1 MPVASRREG
10 AHGRAPIPAFI
21 AYHCAGQRQ
30 ASPDYRH
37 FRRSRGAVRCG
48 CSDPVI
54 VRKTHLLLLSR
65 DHLKPPRPPA
75 DPADIFLLTHPV
87 PQFARFLYTTVGKTC
102 LWSTRLTWPDAQ
114 WARHFEDP
122 HHELWLAWRHEGP
135 IGFAELLGQD
145 IDGKCGS
152 EVEIAYL
159 GLLPQFRGEGLGRQL
174 LWAVADAAWEMP
186 GRIPGMAPVCRVR
199 LDTRSLDS
207 PCAVPNYIS
216 RGFKIDRT
224 SVIVRPPGWFHA
236 RRAFSHVRRAWRE
249 SRCALQA

>member
-1 MPVASRREG
+1 M
-10 AHGRAPIPAFI
+10 
-21 AYHCAGQRQ
+21 
-30 ASPDYRH
+30 
-37 FRRSRGAVRCG
+37 
-48 CSDPVI
+48 I